1 MVQNTFYPF
10 LGNLAPFGGPYLKN
24 GNFHGL
30 AEDTYA
36 EEMSWRLFPEIF
48 SQIERAVLAGLKNV

>member
-10 LGNLAPFGGPYLKN
+10 LGNLAPFGGPYLGN
-24 GNFHGL
+24 LNFHGL
-30 AEDTYA
+30 AEDTSA

>member
-48 SQIERAVLAGLKNV
+48 SQIERAVLAAPKNV